1 MEDAM
6 TRTTLLLVL
15 AVIVSSAGA
24 APPRKAADLFQ
35 TSKVWNVHL
44 KFSAE
49 QWAAIEPK
57 GGAEMFRTR
66 GGPGGGGPG
75 GPAGPGGGFGI
86 ATMLAPA
93 FLKGDTNGDRQLSA
107 AEFSALGDGWFSSW
121 DTSKAGALGADEL
134 RAGSGAIFEA
144 GLQQMMGGRGPGGP
158 GGFGGAMGLVAPKGK
173 RNGVAGMSGIDFEYV
188 HADLDFDGQAF
199 ADVAVRYKGNG
210 TYLQSRGLDKKSF
223 KIDLSEYRKDLKLA
237 GVTKLNLHSGVT
249 DASMMNEVLSHRL
262 YRDAGLAA
270 PRCSYARVYVTVAGK
285 HERKYF
291 GLYSLVEE
299 IDNAFALENYKTKEG
314 LVLKPATRDI
324 FGYLG
329 EDWEP
334 YDQPYSPKSKP
345 TPAQQKRVVE
355 LARLVSK
362 GSDEEFRAHAGEFL
376 NIEQMA
382 RYMAVTVWL
391 STLDSILGM
400 GQNYYVYLHPKT
412 NKFEF
417 LPWDLDHSFGQFPMG
432 GTQEQRENLS
442 LLQPWQGQVRFL
454 ERVYA
459 LPEFRKIYLAQ
470 MAEYQKTVFEPAR
483 FGQQVDEIAKVIRPA
498 VLEESATK
506 LERFDQVVAGESV
519 APQALGF
526 GSPGGGGG
534 PGGGTPPGGGGFG
547 GFGGGA
553 VKPIKAFV
561 GPRAQSVRDQL
572 AGKSPGMVRTAGG
585 FGRPG
590 GGGPG
595 GPGRGPSL
603 DRALLDQF
611 DSDKNGSLSQVEF
624 RAGFARW
631 FASWNSDKSGQLT
644 SAQLSEGINRD
655 LNPFRGARP

>member
-1 MEDAM
+1 MKDAM

-15 AVIVSSAGA
+15 AGIVSNAGA
-24 APPRKAADLFQ
+24 EAPRKAADLFQ
-35 TSKVWNVHL
+35 TSKIWNVHL
-44 KFSAE
+44 KFSAG

-57 GGAEMFRTR
+57 GGAGLF
-66 GGPGGGGPG
+66 GGPG
-75 GPAGPGGGFGI
+75 GPGGPGGGFGI

-93 FLKGDTNGDRQLSA
+93 FLKGDTNGDHQLSA
-107 AEFSALGDGWFSSW
+107 AEFSALGDGWFAAW
-121 DTSKAGALGADEL
+121 DTQKAGALGADEL
-134 RAGSGAIFEA
+134 RAGSGTLFEA
-144 GLQQMMGGRGPGGP
+144 GLQAMMGGRGP

-188 HADLDFDGQAF
+188 HAGLDFDGQTF

-210 TYLQSRGLDKKSF
+210 TYLQSRDRDKKSF
-223 KIDLSEYRKDLKLA
+223 KIDLSEYHKDLKLA

-262 YRDAGLAA
+262 YRDAGLTA
-270 PRCSYARVYVTVAGK
+270 PRSSYARVYVTVAGK

-299 IDNAFALENYKTKEG
+299 LDNAFALEHYKTKEG
-314 LVLKPATRDI
+314 LFLKPATRDI

-334 YDQPYSPKSKP
+334 YDQPYSPKGKP
-345 TPAQQKRVVE
+345 TPAQQKRVID

-362 GSDEEFRAHAGEFL
+362 GSDEDFRARAGEYL

-382 RYMAVTVWL
+382 RYLAVTVWL

-400 GQNYYVYLHPKT
+400 GQNYYVYLHPAT

-442 LLQPWQGQVRFL
+442 LLQPWQGQIRFL

-459 LPEFRKIYLAQ
+459 LPEFRKIYLAR
-470 MAEYQKTVFEPAR
+470 MAQYQESVFEPAR
-483 FGQQVDEIAKVIRPA
+483 FSQQVDELAKVIRPA
-498 VLEESATK
+498 VLEESAKK

-519 APQALGF
+519 APESFGF
-526 GSPGGGGG
+526 GPPGGGG
-534 PGGGTPPGGGGFG
+534 PGGPPPGGGGIGFG
-547 GFGGGA
+547 GGGGGGIGFGGRGGA

-572 AGKSPGMVRTAGG
+572 AGKSQGMVRTAGG

-590 GGGPG
+590 GGGPV

-611 DSDKNGSLSQVEF
+611 DTGKNGSLSQAEF

-631 FASWNSDKSGQLT
+631 FAAWNGNKSGQLT

-655 LNPFRGARP
+655 LNPFRGPRP